1 MPITDLSM
9 VEQRHKAVLE
19 VLEHEAKI
27 VDVALR
33 FGIDRKT
40 LYRWITRYEKGGLGA
55 LADKSRKPKRCP
67 HQMSPE
73 VEARVVELR
82 RAHPDWGP
90 RTLRS
95 KLRKEMEDPPSKS
108 AIYRCLV
115 RNRLVEHKPR
125 KRRRQDYKRWER
137 SRAME
142 LWQLD
147 VMTAS
152 NLVKDM
158 HLQLVTSLDDHSRFC
173 VIAKLLPRATARP
186 ICDALLEALSR
197 YGIPEE
203 ILTDN
208 ARVFTGRLHKMPTNV
223 LFDRICVNN
232 GIKHI
237 LTAPYSPTTTG
248 KVERLHKT
256 IRKDFLAKNSFESIE
271 EAQAA
276 LDEWVHTYN
285 HERDHQS
292 LGDQPPIRR
301 FELALSQTH
310 EVIDGDIAIEREPE
324 PKTMIVGRRVDR
336 FGRVSILKHRYHVGR
351 YMAGETVRV
360 ESKDGHLFITHNGV
374 LVGHH
379 PKRHRDE
386 DDERMD
392 RRAKVA
398 SRPTHGGEVMRLVDS
413 SGSISFAGTPY
424 RVGNHYKGR
433 LVGVRV
439 VADTVQITLDG
450 KLHRTHPS
458 RHDRSREFGAL
469 AQPNGKPRRNRVA

>member
-1 MPITDLSM
+1 MLTDLTV

-19 VLEHEAKI
+19 VVDHDAK
-27 VDVALR
+27 VTDVAIR
-33 FGIDRKT
+33 FGVDRRT
-40 LYRWITRYEKGGLGA
+40 LQRWIARYRQGGMAA
-55 LADKSRKPKRCP
+55 LANRSSKPAHCP
-67 HQMSPE
+67 HQMPAS
-73 VEARVVELR
+73 VEARIVEMR
-82 RAHPDWGP
+82 TAHPDWGA
-90 RTLRS
+90 RTIRN
-95 KLRKEMEDPPSKS
+95 KLRKEFEDVPSRP
-108 AIYRCLV
+108 AIHRCLI
-115 RNRLVEHKPR
+115 RNHLIDHKPR

-137 SRAME
+137 SKAME

-152 NLVKDM
+152 NLVKGM
-158 HLQLVTSLDDHSRFC
+158 HLQIVTGLDDHSRFC

-186 ICDALLEALSR
+186 ICDALMEALSR

-208 ARVFTGRLHKMPTNV
+208 AKVFTGRLHRMPTNV

-256 IRKDFLAKNSFESIE
+256 IRKDFLAKNSCDTIE
-271 EAQAA
+271 EAQAG
-276 LDEWVHTYN
+276 LDQWVHDYN

-292 LGDQPPIRR
+292 LGDEPPIRR
-301 FELALSQTH
+301 FELAMPQIH
-310 EVIDGDIAIEREPE
+310 EIIDGDVAIEEKLE
-324 PKTMIVGRRVDR
+324 PKTMVVGRRVDR

-351 YMAGETVRV
+351 YMAGETVSV

-379 PKRHRDE
+379 PKRHRDQ

-450 KLHRTHPS
+450 KLHRTHPA

-469 AQPNGKPRRNRVA
+469 AQPNGKPRRKSAA